1 MENETYRKVY
11 EYYKGLIAFRKAH
24 AALRLTNAR
33 DVNANITSLDGLD
46 ENVLAFHINGRI
58 NGEKSDGIFVI
69 FNPNPARTTV
79 ALPEGAWNVCI
90 NADTAGTKAL
100 STVSGS
106 VSVEPIS
113 ALVLVK
119 NDR

>member
-1 MENETYRKVY
+1 M
-11 EYYKGLIAFRKAH
+11 
-24 AALRLTNAR
+24 
-33 DVNANITSLDGLD
+33 
-46 ENVLAFHINGRI
+46 LAFHINGRI

-69 FNPNPARTTV
+69 LNPNPARTTV

-100 STVSGS
+100 STISGS
-106 VSVEPIS
+106 ISVEPIS